1 MNPIQQAI
9 DQETH
14 TIEVWQHYRPDL
26 AAKAHARLKEL
37 YAELGEAN
45 ALEME
50 ILKRFESQPG
60 PIPKPPILNPLGIDE
75 VVEGQ
80 FIRDHATGSK
90 RPR

>member
-1 MNPIQQAI
+1 MIQDAI
-9 DQETH
+9 DQEKH
-14 TIEVWQHYRPDL
+14 TVEVWQHYRPDL
-26 AAKAHARLKEL
+26 AAKARARLKEL
-37 YAELGEAN
+37 YKELGEIR

-50 ILKRFESQPG
+50 IGRRFESQPG